1 MSQELGTLTVVVLKA
16 RNLIDKHSFYKQDV
30 FAQVSLNGMHPSC
43 SSNVS
48 FSLGL
53 SIDTVKKT
61 PVDVKGGQHPVWD
74 SELRFAVPKTVSDKS
89 RNIEVSCFAKEHRND
104 DLLGKGT
111 VDITETLKAGEFD
124 GRLASV
130 P

>member
-1 MSQELGTLTVVVLKA
+1 MSQELGTLIVVVLKA

-43 SSNVS
+43 SSNIS
-48 FSLGL
+48 FSLL
-53 SIDTVKKT
+53 LLIDTVKKT

-74 SELRFAVPKTVSDKS
+74 SELRFAVLKAVSDKS
-89 RNIEVSCFAKEHRND
+89 RIIEVSCFAKEHRND
-104 DLLGKGT
+104 DLLGKGI
-111 VDITETLKAGEFD
+111 VDITGTLKVGEFD

>member
-1 MSQELGTLTVVVLKA
+1 M
-16 RNLIDKHSFYKQDV
+16 F
-30 FAQVSLNGMHPSC
+30 F
-43 SSNVS
+43 NVS
-48 FSLGL
+48 FLLGL

-74 SELRFAVPKTVSDKS
+74 SELRFAVPKAVSDKS
-89 RNIEVSCFAKEHRND
+89 RNIEVSCFAKERRND
-104 DLLGKGT
+104 DRLGKGT